1 MEHTVSSFTSQS
13 RYSYLVLVWVVSVS
27 VRWFELVI
35 YAEATRSGYVQIVT
49 PGVPW
54 CCGLCDDYKSRGED
68 TGATDRTPGDSM
80 TSSQNTGGQ
89 WNSTASGGKK
99 KLTNIRGLKE
109 VVQQEEASLVDSKS
123 LRTASHEGKLSI
135 EDLPCLSHTL
145 TAAVTET
152 SNSSIDDVTFGETG
166 DASRRSKRGRPIK
179 STVQVLPSKRR
190 RLDAGLSKPKPDDG
204 NASSSVPEQLG
215 NAEELAVESRGAPVE
230 ETPRLGIDPPASVRA
245 ADLEVPGRV
254 SCAVVKTESNDA
266 NVDSVGSRAGP
277 ITGVDKEVQ
286 LHGTKFR
293 DSDGI
298 SQSLAMK
305 DSSTESS
312 AVVALANV
320 PDVSMIQVVKSEE
333 FDASHKGKFGS
344 SKSLYVILCKVIAI
358 PDIHFC
364 MCCSVGGHKAA
375 GCGC

>member
-1 MEHTVSSFTSQS
+1 M
-13 RYSYLVLVWVVSVS
+13 
-27 VRWFELVI
+27 
-35 YAEATRSGYVQIVT
+35 QIIT
-49 PGVPW
+49 PGW

-80 TSSQNTGGQ
+80 TSSQNTCGQ

-109 VVQQEEASLVDSKS
+109 VVQQEEASLIDSKS

-135 EDLPCLSHTL
+135 AHLPSLRHIL
-145 TAAVTET
+145 NAAGTET
-152 SNSSIDDVTFGETG
+152 SNSSIDGVTFGETG
-166 DASRRSKRGRPIK
+166 EGSRRSKRGRPIK
-179 STVQVLPSKRR
+179 STAQVLPSKRQ
-190 RLDAGLSKPKPDDG
+190 RLDSEIPKPKPDDG

-215 NAEELAVESRGAPVE
+215 EVEELVVESRGAPVE
-230 ETPRLGIDPPASVRA
+230 ETFRLGIDPPASVRA
-245 ADLEVPGRV
+245 ADLGVHERVP
-254 SCAVVKTESNDA
+254 CAVVKTESKDA

-286 LHGTKFR
+286 LHGTKLR

-298 SQSLAMK
+298 PQSLAMK

-312 AVVALANV
+312 AVVALVKV
-320 PDVSMIQVVKSEE
+320 PDISTVQAVKSED
-333 FDASHKGKFGS
+333 FDASHKGKFES
-344 SKSLYVILCKVIAI
+344 SKSLFVVLCKRSVAS
-358 PDIHFC
+358 DIYFF
-364 MCCSVGGHKAA
+364 MRCSVGGYKAA